1 MMRESKLIFVEG
13 LPGLGKSTTASAIA
27 MRLKEAHFSVSLWL
41 ETESDHPLNVGG
53 DLLPAGFT
61 PGEAFFNHYEPNS
74 FAQESLNR
82 WEEFVQNALPA
93 ETINVLDSFPF
104 QNTIR
109 ILLQMDA
116 EPDFMLEYASQ
127 VEALVQPLYPVLI
140 YFNQSDLTQ
149 TFKHMDQISA
159 QRGKE
164 WTQYVIDLVTNCP
177 YAKARCLA
185 GYDGVLEFIRAYQ
198 QTMDYLLNQSHIP
211 RIMLENC
218 SRNWEACYQK
228 IANFLEISWK

>member
-1 MMRESKLIFVEG
+1 
-13 LPGLGKSTTASAIA
+13 
-27 MRLKEAHFSVSLWL
+27 LWL
-41 ETESDHPLNVGG
+41 ETEAGHPLNVGG

-61 PGEAFFNHYEPNS
+61 PGEAFFKHYQPNN
-74 FAQESLNR
+74 FAQESLKR
-82 WEEFVQNALPA
+82 WEEFILKALPV
-93 ETINVLDSFPF
+93 ETISVLDSFPF

-116 EPDFMLEYASQ
+116 TLDFMREYAKH
-127 VEALVQPLYPVLI
+127 VEALVLPLAPILI
-140 YFNQSDLTQ
+140 YFDQPDITQ
-149 TFKHMDQISA
+149 AFQHMDQISA

-177 YAKARCLA
+177 YAKARGLE
-185 GYDGVLEFIRAYQ
+185 GYEGVLEFIRAYK
-198 QTMDYLLNQSHIP
+198 QTMDALLSQSHIP
-211 RIMLENC
+211 RIILENC